1 MDIEKLKK
9 SLEGRGFTFRYFET
23 GAEAADY
30 LTEQLAGKTVGIG
43 GSKTVEA
50 IGLYEKLQGKA
61 ADVAWH
67 WKTEPNEARARAAK
81 AQIYVSS
88 VNGIA
93 ETGEI
98 INIDG
103 AGNRVASN
111 LYGHE
116 KVYIVAGV
124 NKVCPD
130 VEKAFWRARNVAAP
144 LNARRF
150 GKDTPCVKGELKCYD
165 CRSADRICRGVSMLM
180 EPMMGMPIEVVI
192 INEELGY

>member
-9 SLEGRGFTFRYFET
+9 SLEGHGFAFRYFET

-30 LTEQLAGKTVGIG
+30 LAEQLAGKTVGIG

-50 IGLYEKLQGKA
+50 IGLYEKLQGKV

-81 AQIYVSS
+81 AQVYVSS
-88 VNGIA
+88 ANGIA

-103 AGNRVASN
+103 AGNRVAST

-116 KVYIVAGV
+116 KVYI
-124 NKVCPD
+124 CLLYTS
-130 VEKAFWRARNVAAP
+130 WTTTTAA
-144 LNARRF
+144 
-150 GKDTPCVKGELKCYD
+150 
-165 CRSADRICRGVSMLM
+165 
-180 EPMMGMPIEVVI
+180 
-192 INEELGY
+192 

>member
-67 WKTEPNEARARAAK
+67 WKTEPTRRAQGRPRPR
-81 AQIYVSS
+81 YTS
-88 VNGIA
+88 
-93 ETGEI
+93 
-98 INIDG
+98 
-103 AGNRVASN
+103 
-111 LYGHE
+111 
-116 KVYIVAGV
+116 
-124 NKVCPD
+124 P
-130 VEKAFWRARNVAAP
+130 AP
-144 LNARRF
+144 TA
-150 GKDTPCVKGELKCYD
+150 
-165 CRSADRICRGVSMLM
+165 
-180 EPMMGMPIEVVI
+180 
-192 INEELGY
+192 